1 MGTELT
7 VAIRHGHVG
16 GFALDVSFT
25 APAGFTVL
33 FGPSGAGK
41 STTLGAIA
49 GLVSPDA
56 GTITLGGD
64 VIFDRAR
71 GVDVPVERRG
81 VAYVFQGLALFPH
94 LTALGNVE
102 YGIDRAVPRAERRT
116 RARAMLE
123 RMKVAH
129 LADRKPATFSG
140 GEAQRVALARAFARA
155 PRVVLLDEPFSAMD
169 RELARD
175 LCADARRVVEELGV
189 PGILVTHHRN
199 EARLLGD
206 RAVLIEAGKVVGTG
220 TIDALI
226 PPREDR

>member
-7 VAIRHGHVG
+7 VAIRHAHVG
-16 GFALDVSFT
+16 GFTLDVSFT

-49 GLVSPDA
+49 GLVRPDA

-64 VIFDRAR
+64 ALFDHAR

-102 YGIDRAVPRAERRT
+102 YGIDRAVPRAERKA

-123 RMKVAH
+123 RMKVVH

-169 RELARD
+169 RELARG

-189 PGILVTHHRN
+189 PGVLVTHHRN

-206 RAVLIEAGKVVGTG
+206 RAVLIEAGKVVGAG
-220 TIDALI
+220 SLDELI